1 MKRRVRLL
9 LVVVALSS
17 FGCIPKRVNW
27 REVNAPADQSTLLHL
42 PAGDVIGFT
51 EQDGTLAWLG
61 MPYAQAPVGPLRW
74 KAPRPAARFDLLG
87 FSATRYG
94 PDCPQRSTDGT
105 LSGDEACLT
114 LNVASRSLT
123 EQRRPVVVWL
133 HDGDEGTGTANTWGF
148 IRRMALRHNVVLVGV
163 NYRLGA
169 LGWWRHPALV
179 DATDSPAD
187 ASGNYGLLDIIEA
200 LRWVRTNIGPFGGDP
215 DNVTVVGGSQVFA
228 LLASPLAT
236 GLYQRAAIQS
246 GLPASLTSDD
256 AAARANDEDGLPD
269 DTQPVELANALRN
282 RTSEQLTAL
291 KGPFLPVR
299 DGHVLP
305 DSPLLDALSR
315 GARPPVLLG
324 GAYEN
329 DVSALLRRALGVDL
343 AIDALLAGGTTVF
356 AWRLDLPRALEA
368 PLILGDEQGE
378 LAPEAADH
386 VALSRTMMSYWAH
399 FATTGDPARGMNEDQ
414 PTWEQATAAHRFM
427 VFGDATRAEQGAVT
441 MDDVLRFATDDARCA
456 QLAALK
462 TQATAVGAWDDTKFN
477 ERCAKGP

>member
-163 NYRLGA
+163 NYRLG
-169 LGWWRHPALV
+169 
-179 DATDSPAD
+179 
-187 ASGNYGLLDIIEA
+187 N
-200 LRWVRTNIGPFGGDP
+200 
-215 DNVTVVGGSQVFA
+215 
-228 LLASPLAT
+228 
-236 GLYQRAAIQS
+236 QRAS
-246 GLPASLTSDD
+246 TS
-256 AAARANDEDGLPD
+256 RRS
-269 DTQPVELANALRN
+269 TR
-282 RTSEQLTAL
+282 RSS
-291 KGPFLPVR
+291 
-299 DGHVLP
+299 
-305 DSPLLDALSR
+305 SP
-315 GARPPVLLG
+315 RPPTCCSPKRCRRRSTISGTVRRRSR
-324 GAYEN
+324 
-329 DVSALLRRALGVDL
+329 SATRRA
-343 AIDALLAGGTTVF
+343 
-356 AWRLDLPRALEA
+356 
-368 PLILGDEQGE
+368 
-378 LAPEAADH
+378 
-386 VALSRTMMSYWAH
+386 SR
-399 FATTGDPARGMNEDQ
+399 RGNSS
-414 PTWEQATAAHRFM
+414 
-427 VFGDATRAEQGAVT
+427 G
-441 MDDVLRFATDDARCA
+441 
-456 QLAALK
+456 
-462 TQATAVGAWDDTKFN
+462 
-477 ERCAKGP
+477 